1 MKPTN
6 SNPCTKLVLL
16 MFLCYF
22 LQIKAQSWD
31 IEMDYRPRIEYHDSK
46 DLFKTSQRSRMRI
59 GYQSERWTASLHL
72 QESRTVEQSKFNQTS
87 ETFGFY
93 ERWFRY
99 ELMDHISIKIGRQT
113 LALDDGR
120 LFAAPDWS
128 VYGTAHE
135 LALLTYN
142 QSSIQMQVAST
153 IDETDMQL
161 IRGSIACNK
170 RTKAALMLV
179 RKSRSDT
186 LVFTY
191 GGHAT
196 HQNPTG
202 NLRLSAS
209 VYVQTIYDAHEKPLR
224 AHLFATKGTYEC
236 WKFAQLSVGID
247 VYQPG
252 FQKLYG
258 AEHSFNGYMDLWKK
272 LPAGGLRDCYVG
284 VGAGSRRESA
294 LRFEVAFHRFETIQK
309 QTLGSE
315 LDLTGT
321 YTIRNIG
328 AMNMGCGILL
338 GKTYWTFIQLRIH
351 PQLKR

>member
-1 MKPTN
+1 MCHKIHVQLLLLTSLTGNPYN
-6 SNPCTKLVLL
+6 SN
-16 MFLCYF
+16 
-22 LQIKAQSWD
+22 AQCWD
-31 IEMDYRPRIEYHDSK
+31 IGMDYRPRIEYNDSK
-46 DLFKTSQRSRMRI
+46 DLFKTTQRSRLRI
-59 GYQSERWTASLHL
+59 GYQSEKWTASLHL
-72 QESRTVEQSKFNQTS
+72 QESRTSGQSMLNQTTK
-87 ETFGFY
+87 TFGFY

-99 ELMDHISIKIGRQT
+99 ELMEHTTIKVGRQT

-128 VYGTAHE
+128 VYGTAHD

-161 IRGSIACNK
+161 IRGSIACNT
-170 RTKAALMLV
+170 RTKTALILV
-179 RKSRSDT
+179 RKSHSDT

-196 HQNPTG
+196 HQNHTG
-202 NLRLSAS
+202 NLRLCAS
-209 VYVQTIYDAHEKPLR
+209 VYLQTLYDAHEKPIR
-224 AHLFATKGTYEC
+224 THLFATKGTYVLL
-236 WKFAQLSVGID
+236 KFAQLSVGMD

-258 AEHSFNGYMDLWKK
+258 AEHSFNGFMDLWKK
-272 LPAGGLRDCYVG
+272 LPVGGLRDCY

-309 QTLGSE
+309 QPLGSE

-328 AMNMGCGILL
+328 EMNMGCGILL
-338 GKTYWTFIQLRIH
+338 GRTYWTFLQLRIH
-351 PQLKR
+351 PHLKL